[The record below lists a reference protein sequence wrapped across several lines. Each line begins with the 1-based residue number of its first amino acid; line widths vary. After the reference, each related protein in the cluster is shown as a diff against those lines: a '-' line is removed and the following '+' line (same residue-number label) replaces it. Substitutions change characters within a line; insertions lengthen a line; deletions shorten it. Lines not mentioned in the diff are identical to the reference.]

1 MDDFWSYI
9 VNEVQ
14 NWEFR
19 IEDIL
24 LHAMSGVIF
33 GIILKI
39 KIIFQSVKKLLFR
52 KT

>member
-9 VNEVQ
+9 VNELQ
-14 NWEFR
+14 NMEFR

-24 LHAMSGVIF
+24 LHAMSGVIV

-39 KIIFQSVKKLLFR
+39 KIRFQSVKRLLR
-52 KT
+52 KI